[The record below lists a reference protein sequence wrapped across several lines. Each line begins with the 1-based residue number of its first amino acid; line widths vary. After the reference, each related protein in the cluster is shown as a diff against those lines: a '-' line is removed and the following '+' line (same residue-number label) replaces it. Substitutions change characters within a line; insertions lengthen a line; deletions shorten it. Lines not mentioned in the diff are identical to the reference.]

1 MREVAE
7 RAILENIKKR
17 LLSDDAIRY
26 IMEQV
31 ETAIRELERQPGD
44 LGPFVA
50 LEHRGGSEDPWLCVP
65 DFGQICL
72 FPIATFG
79 SIEQPVNSGMYLNL
93 SQSKTVY

>member
-31 ETAIRELERQPGD
+31 ETAIRRT
-44 LGPFVA
+44 
-50 LEHRGGSEDPWLCVP
+50 RGFASLTLVRYA
-65 DFGQICL
+65 F
-72 FPIATFG
+72 FR
-79 SIEQPVNSGMYLNL
+79 
-93 SQSKTVY
+93 

>member
-50 LEHRGGSEDPWLCVP
+50 L
-65 DFGQICL
+65 
-72 FPIATFG
+72 
-79 SIEQPVNSGMYLNL
+79 
-93 SQSKTVY
+93 